1 MELKPFAL
9 VLLSACSGAVGPA
22 TPEDTLTD
30 TDLLADTP
38 AVSDDTVP
46 SVGVVLNEVLAGN
59 QGAARDEDGD
69 ADDMIEL
76 YNDGDSAVDLEG
88 WALEVG
94 GDRFELP
101 EFTTI
106 AAYGFVVVWCDGDD
120 KGLHASFKLT
130 QDGDEVTLTDNDD
143 DERDKVGWGDQ
154 GDLDKPDDDASWAR
168 TPDGTGDWQ
177 PAAPT
182 VGGPN
187 L

>member
-1 MELKPFAL
+1 MELRLLAL
-9 VLLSACSGAVGPA
+9 FLAACSGAVGPA

-30 TDLLADTP
+30 TDLLADTVE
-38 AVSDDTVP
+38 AEDTVP
-46 SVGVVLNEVLAGN
+46 SVGVVLNEVLASN
-59 QGAARDEDGD
+59 QGAAFDADGD

-76 YNDGDSAVDLEG
+76 YNDSDSAVDLEG

-120 KGLHASFKLT
+120 EGLHASFKLT
-130 QDGDEVTLTDNDD
+130 ADGDEVTLTDKDD
-143 DERDKVGWGDQ
+143 EERDKIGWGSE
-154 GDLDKPDDDASWAR
+154 GDLDKPEDDTSWAR
-168 TPDGTGDWQ
+168 TPDGTGDWE